1 MRTVVG
7 ECIKDKKKQENQGLE
22 KIQQE
27 PVSRLIRRRCL
38 TLKSIEEYNNEVNTL
53 LKEEIIFL
61 KVDVKH

>member
-7 ECIKDKKKQENQGLE
+7 ECIKDKKKQENRGLE

-27 PVSRLIRRRCL
+27 PESRLIRRRCL